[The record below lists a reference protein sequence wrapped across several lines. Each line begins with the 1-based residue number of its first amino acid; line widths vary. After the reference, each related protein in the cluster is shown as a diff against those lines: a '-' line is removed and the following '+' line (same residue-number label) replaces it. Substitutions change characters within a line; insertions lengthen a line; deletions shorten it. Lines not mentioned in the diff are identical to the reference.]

1 MQPIIVEQIIIPLDN
16 VACSLYPSII
26 EPRGDSSSSSSQTL
40 DAVSHS
46 PEMLSPT
53 PSDRTPPSLR
63 LSVSDDSDTPTYI
76 TSQPLVSSPTSVTR
90 RLHHS
95 LRGYSMEPT
104 DKLGSGDFSRLSRAS
119 RDMTLVAE
127 SSQLSIDF
135 STGHSH
141 EGTMVSS
148 PTCAKDQGTPVL
160 SPIEI
165 YPVAPEKFSRH
176 EKRRKM

>member
-1 MQPIIVEQIIIPLDN
+1 
-16 VACSLYPSII
+16 
-26 EPRGDSSSSSSQTL
+26 
-40 DAVSHS
+40 
-46 PEMLSPT
+46 
-53 PSDRTPPSLR
+53 
-63 LSVSDDSDTPTYI
+63 
-76 TSQPLVSSPTSVTR
+76 
-90 RLHHS
+90 
-95 LRGYSMEPT
+95 MEPT
-104 DKLGSGDFSRLSRAS
+104 DKLGSGDFSRLSR
-119 RDMTLVAE
+119 DMTLVE
-127 SSQLSIDF
+127 KSSQLSIDF